1 MVGALLLVVTMADET
16 AAAGNADSSISAA
29 RSTVSIRLRCIGLTG
44 NLTRGALPALT
55 RRGGRRWKPRLP
67 AVRCGCAARALLL
80 PVLDAPTKSGA
91 PTVLGMG

>member
-44 NLTRGALPALT
+44 NLTRGGAAA
-55 RRGGRRWKPRLP
+55 GGQPRLP
-67 AVRCGCAARALLL
+67 AVRCGCAR
-80 PVLDAPTKSGA
+80 PAPSCCRF
-91 PTVLGMG
+91 